1 MALKSAPWFP
11 LGLEIFMAFECRILV
26 DSIFT
31 NNHKFKKVILS
42 TNNTVGLK
50 MSKMM
55 KFPIERCYNCGKKET
70 LSHGILADLE
80 RVEVE
85 LENYSD
91 EEEMFMPLCNT
102 CAKKWEKGELKNIEE
117 KWKNEKNKNQYSSTI
132 GQWKG
137 DYGSIKI
144 DDKQDI
150 FIREAIKNKKIIN
163 NKIKIIQFNNKEEK
177 KIFIESNDPIAK
189 IAELE
194 GVNYIDECDQCK
206 KDFEVI
212 ISGGKVNY
220 YLCSEHFNQLTQ
232 DYRNNERNREGYN
245 LMKKFCPFF
254 KEICKGKECVM
265 WNDEKCHII
274 SYLKLEH
281 DEFLESEDIIEHHQ
295 RGESEVPEY
304 LKTRT
309 AEEIALDLLEFWK
322 KNDPNESR
330 LYDLSGMF
338 WEKKGIISTFD
349 LSAEM
354 RHKKNQALFFA
365 NRMFDKEEKEKIKEQ
380 IAKEKE
386 ELPSLVSHCIDWSKS
401 LGLKRL
407 THADID
413 AYLLEK
419 NLVIRPETRRALY
432 SIANVKLKSKQ
443 V

>member
-1 MALKSAPWFP
+1 
-11 LGLEIFMAFECRILV
+11 
-26 DSIFT
+26 
-31 NNHKFKKVILS
+31 
-42 TNNTVGLK
+42 

-70 LSHGILADLE
+70 LSQGIADLVK
-80 RVEVE
+80 VEIE
-85 LENYSD
+85 LEKYSD
-91 EEEMFMPLCNT
+91 DEEIFMPLCPE
-102 CAKKWEKGELKNIEE
+102 CEKKWEKGELKEIDQ
-117 KWKNEKNKNQYSSTI
+117 KWKTEENKGQYSATI

-137 DYGSIKI
+137 DYGSAMKLQITE
-144 DDKQDI
+144 Q
-150 FIREAIKNKKIIN
+150 
-163 NKIKIIQFNNKEEK
+163 
-177 KIFIESNDPIAK
+177 
-189 IAELE
+189 
-194 GVNYIDECDQCK
+194 
-206 KDFEVI
+206 
-212 ISGGKVNY
+212 
-220 YLCSEHFNQLTQ
+220 
-232 DYRNNERNREGYN
+232 NRESHDLVN
-245 LMKKFCPFF
+245 KFCPFF

-281 DEFLESEDIIEHHQ
+281 DEFLESEDNIEHHQ

-380 IAKEKE
+380 IDKEKE
-386 ELPSLVSHCIDWSKS
+386 EIPSLVSHCIDWSKS

-419 NLVIRPETRRALY
+419 NLVIRSETRRALY